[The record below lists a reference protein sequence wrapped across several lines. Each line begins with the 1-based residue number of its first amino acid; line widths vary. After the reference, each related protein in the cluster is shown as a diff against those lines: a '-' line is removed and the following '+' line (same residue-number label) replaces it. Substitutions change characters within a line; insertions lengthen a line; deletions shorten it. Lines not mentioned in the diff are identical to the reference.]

1 MSWKKNDQGSLFF
14 WLAKHRQTDES
25 ELAGGAEKL
34 IIWLNGGPGCSS
46 IVGMMHENGPFTIE
60 FADSNTS
67 VVNHPSSPKFKLKN
81 NPYSWNRAANVLY
94 VEQPVRTGYSMA
106 AKGKGP
112 TTDEQMLAVDFR
124 HFILSFMEVFP
135 QYKGILFS
143 HPTVSL
149 SCVSSLLTVLSCSH
163 SFYSIPGAELFISGE
178 SYAGFYIPWIAE
190 HIVRSQLVPDARG
203 DLVRNVDLGEC
214 STSFLCFDQFM

>member
-1 MSWKKNDQGSLFF
+1 MYAGHMPMSWKKNDEGSLFF
-14 WLAKHRQTDES
+14 WLAKHRKTEDA

-46 IVGMMHENGPFTIE
+46 MIGMMHENGPFTVE
-60 FADSNTS
+60 FANSNTS
-67 VVNHPSSPKFKLKN
+67 VVNDPSAAKFKLKN

-135 QYKGILFS
+135 QFKGIFFCSMFFS
-143 HPTVSL
+143 SRIF
-149 SCVSSLLTVLSCSH
+149 SMS
-163 SFYSIPGAELFISGE
+163 
-178 SYAGFYIPWIAE
+178 
-190 HIVRSQLVPDARG
+190 
-203 DLVRNVDLGEC
+203 
-214 STSFLCFDQFM
+214 

>member
-14 WLAKHRQTDES
+14 WLAKHRQTDAS

-46 IVGMMHENGPFTIE
+46 MIGMMHENGPFTIE

-67 VVNHPSSPKFKLKN
+67 VVNDPSAPKFKLKN

-124 HFILSFMEVFP
+124 HFILSFLEVFP
-135 QYKGILFS
+135 QYKGIPYS
-143 HPTVSL
+143 IA
-149 SCVSSLLTVLSCSH
+149 VSSAGRAKTLF
-163 SFYSIPGAELFISGE
+163 FYFCVESLFLPFCPVCIL
-178 SYAGFYIPWIAE
+178 F
-190 HIVRSQLVPDARG
+190 V
-203 DLVRNVDLGEC
+203 
-214 STSFLCFDQFM
+214 